1 VVIVNTE
8 VSETDSVAV
17 MSMFAT
23 EVAVIVAV
31 VLTATTLGAVY
42 TTEVVVLLLNEPGP
56 VRLQV
61 TP

>member
-1 VVIVNTE
+1 
-8 VSETDSVAV
+8 
-17 MSMFAT
+17 MFAT

>member
-1 VVIVNTE
+1 MVIVSTAFT
-8 VSETDSVAV
+8 VIDSVAV
-17 MSMFAT
+17 IVLFAT

-31 VLTATTLGAVY
+31 VVVDTLAGAVN
-42 TTEVVVLLLNEPGP
+42 TTEVVVLPLNEPGP

>member
-1 VVIVNTE
+1 MVIVNTE